1 MRKHFILG
9 VALVTCFGCA
19 QMMESPEVCPV
30 PDSEGSI
37 EILGREAGEENI
49 EKGRLNV
56 HVSEAFAAELEE
68 STGEDGWVRIPD
80 TKASVTGA
88 VSMRRMFPYAGEF
101 EARTRREGLHLWY
114 EVVYD
119 PSISVSKAAG
129 DFSLPGDIDI
139 IEFPLKTRPVGGNE
153 FEYVDETSGNIQ
165 QTASG
170 ATTLFNDPMLKS
182 QWHYYNDGSNNY
194 SVSGCD
200 INVLPVWKNFT
211 TGDESVIVSVVDGG
225 VDFAHEDLADNMWH
239 NPEKSGN
246 YQYGYNFVDDNF
258 QVTPE
263 SHGTHVAGTIAAVN
277 NNGKGVC
284 GVAGGNAVT
293 RKKGVKIMSC
303 QIFKGEKSA
312 DGAKAIKWGADHGAV
327 ISQNS
332 WGYTQPMPMPSS
344 LKAAVEYFI
353 KYAGCDGDGRQT
365 GPIKGGIVLFS
376 AGNDNSEEVYGTVG
390 GGALNVASIGADFR
404 KAYYSNYGSWVDIT
418 APGGDVKKGSQ
429 VLSTLPGNKYGYM
442 QGTSMACPHASGVA
456 ALLVSY
462 MKGTGVTNTKIVE
475 ALKKNTTDISAFN
488 RIYGMGTGL
497 VNAYRSIVGKKG
509 KAPDIPSGL
518 AVTNVVSNNLS
529 IEVKVPKDDDDG
541 TPTSV
546 QVYFSTSSFKEVSGI
561 EYVSF
566 YVGDLKAGDVL
577 TGEITGLEFDT
588 TYYLGATAQDLA
600 GNQSGLSPLITTRTQ
615 ANIPPQINSL
625 NGDGRHI
632 KPFQSDTVRLEI
644 INPARHFYQIEL
656 ERVDADTLG
665 IVLDTLDKA
674 KPSVIFKGPA
684 LKSAAHTATLVV
696 TDVYDATVRKT
707 VSCTV
712 DSNNPPIVK
721 KQLPDVVF
729 VSRSAPAV
737 RYRITDYFE
746 DPDGEPLTY
755 TITAVDG
762 GESANMVAENGNFIL
777 TPMEYGY
784 TTFKVKGTDVRGESA
799 EQGFR
804 VLVSSSA
811 EVEVYPNPVK
821 DYLYV
826 RTKDDRK
833 ASVSVYNALGA
844 ECYKAS
850 DTRITPF
857 EPLKVNMTDLAA
869 GQYRVH
875 LVLSDKEFDYNIVKY

>member
-9 VALVTCFGCA
+9 VALLACSGCA
-19 QMMESPEVCPV
+19 QMMESPEVRPV
-30 PDSEGSI
+30 PDSEGTI
-37 EILGREAGEENI
+37 EILGKEAGEENI

-88 VSMRRMFPYAGEF
+88 VSMRRLFPYAGEF
-101 EARTRREGLHLWY
+101 EARTRQEGLHLWY
-114 EVVYD
+114 EVEYN
-119 PSISVSKAAG
+119 PSIPISKAAG
-129 DFSLPGDIDI
+129 DFNLPGDIDI
-139 IEFPLKTRPVGGNE
+139 IEFPLKVCPAGGDE
-153 FEYVDETSGNIQ
+153 FEYVDETSRNIR
-165 QTASG
+165 QTASE
-170 ATTLFNDPMLKS
+170 ATALFNDPMLKS

-200 INVLPVWKNFT
+200 INVLPVWKSFT

-225 VDFAHEDLADNMWH
+225 VDFSHEDLADNMWH
-239 NPEKSGN
+239 NPEKKGN

-258 QVTPE
+258 QVVPD

-284 GVAGGNAVT
+284 GVAGGNAAART
-293 RKKGVKIMSC
+293 KGVKIMSC
-303 QIFKGEKSA
+303 QIIKGEKSA
-312 DGAKAIKWGADHGAV
+312 DGAKAIKWSADHGAV

-332 WGYTQPMPMPSS
+332 WGYTQPMPIPSS

-353 KYAGCDGDGRQT
+353 KYAGCDKDGKQT

-376 AGNDNSEEVYGTVG
+376 AGNNGSEEIYGTVG
-390 GGALNVASIGADFR
+390 GGVLNVAAIGADFR

-418 APGGDVKKGSQ
+418 APGGDVSKGSQ

-442 QGTSMACPHASGVA
+442 QGTSMACPHVSGVT

-462 MKGTGVTNTKIVE
+462 MKGSGVTNTKVVE
-475 ALKKNTTDISAFN
+475 ALKKNATDISAFN

-509 KAPDIPSGL
+509 KVPDIPTGL

-529 IEVKVPKDDDDG
+529 IEVEVPKDDDDG

-546 QVYFSTSSFKEVSGI
+546 QVYFSTSAFREVGGV

-577 TGEITGLEFDT
+577 RGEITGLEFDT

-600 GNQSGLSPLITTRTQ
+600 GNQSGLSPLVTARTQ
-615 ANIPPQINSL
+615 ANILPQINFL

-632 KPFQSDTVRLEI
+632 KPFQSDTVKFEI
-644 INPARHFYQIEL
+644 VNPARHFYQIEL
-656 ERVDADTLG
+656 EREDADTLG

-684 LKSAAHTATLVV
+684 LRSAAHTATLIV

-712 DSNNPPIVK
+712 DSNNPPRIK
-721 KQLPDVVF
+721 KQLPDVMF
-729 VSRSAPAV
+729 VSKSAAAV
-737 RYRITDYFE
+737 RYRINDYFE

-755 TITAVDG
+755 TITATDG
-762 GESANMVAENGNFIL
+762 GEFANMVAENGNFIL

-811 EVEVYPNPVK
+811 EVEAYPNPVK
-821 DYLYV
+821 TDLYV
-826 RTKDDRK
+826 RMAKESAANVRI
-833 ASVSVYNALGA
+833 VSATGA
-844 ECYKAS
+844 VVFEGDFNIS
-850 DTRITPF
+850 PF
-857 EPLKVNMTDLAA
+857 EPARVDMSDCPA
-869 GQYRVH
+869 GVYSLIVKCA
-875 LVLSDKEFDYNIVKY
+875 DKEYKSNLVKI